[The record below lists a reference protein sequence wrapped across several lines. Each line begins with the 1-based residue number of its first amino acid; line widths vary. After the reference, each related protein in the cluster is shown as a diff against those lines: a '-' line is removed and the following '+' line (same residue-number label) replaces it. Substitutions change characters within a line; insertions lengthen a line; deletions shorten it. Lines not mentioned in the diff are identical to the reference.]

1 MNNLLKKTEITLEDD
16 IDTSLEDFLAT
27 LYACI
32 RGDKI
37 QNSFKDFNYKILKH
51 KNKLYQA
58 IESYRDNG
66 IIFYSKINTDY
77 PTINIKRVGEIKLGE
92 NCYCKGRGAYH
103 DGTYFLNFTVYY
115 EKT

>member
-58 IESYRDNG
+58 IESYIDNG
-66 IIFYSKINTDY
+66 IIFY
-77 PTINIKRVGEIKLGE
+77 
-92 NCYCKGRGAYH
+92 
-103 DGTYFLNFTVYY
+103 
-115 EKT
+115 